1 MKNKQNRTLIES
13 TSLYTLLIH
22 FYKYVNIFLDTE
34 IFPGTIAKS
43 ATVVANFATTVGRL
57 KND

>member
-1 MKNKQNRTLIES
+1 MKNKQNRTLIKN
-13 TSLYTLLIH
+13 TSLYTLPIH

-34 IFPGTIAKS
+34 IFPGAIAKFT
-43 ATVVANFATTVGRL
+43 TVVVNFATTEGRL

>member
-1 MKNKQNRTLIES
+1 MKNKQSRTLIKS
-13 TSLYTLLIH
+13 ASLYTQLVH
-22 FYKYVNIFLDTE
+22 FYKYIFLDLE

-57 KND
+57 NND